1 MSIPAGGRLVLTTED
16 TSPLG
21 LWGGKLDVSWSGDE
35 DGRAKLRAG
44 ESVILADVSDHDRSV
59 TVGVD
64 VKGATHW
71 RLAVEVQR

>member
-21 LWGGKLDVSWSGDE
+21 LWGGKLDVEWSGDE
-35 DGRAKLRAG
+35 EGRTELSAG
-44 ESVILADVSDHDRSV
+44 ESVILADVSDRDRTV
-59 TVGVD
+59 TVGID

-71 RLAVEVQR
+71 RLAVEVQK